1 MQSFRITDVKGFMAQ
16 LLTKEMFDHF
26 LLVEATIHNR
36 ISYVIDGHK
45 RGEEQAC
52 IPYGEVRP
60 LCFDMI
66 KGKQTPEF
74 FQFVLQLPPNL
85 KDNLIEDSDVVLQSA
100 DVLSLSMNI
109 RFQNNELTLMTGTSL
124 RIFTV
129 DRSLE
134 KQWDQWV
141 RHFLVTNHCTFE
153 ENV

>member
-16 LLTKEMFDHF
+16 LLTKDTFDDF

-36 ISYVIDGHK
+36 IAYVIDGHMA
-45 RGEEQAC
+45 GEEKRC
-52 IPYGEVRP
+52 IPYREVRP

-66 KGKQTPEF
+66 KGKQTPEY
-74 FQFVLQLPPNL
+74 FQFVLQLSAEA
-85 KDNLIEDSDVVLQSA
+85 KDKLIEDSDVVLQSA

-109 RFQNNELTLMTGTSL
+109 RYQNNELNVMTGTSL

-129 DRSLE
+129 DRSLDQ
-134 KQWDQWV
+134 QWDQWV
-141 RHFLVTNHCTFE
+141 RQFLVTSNCTFE

>member
-16 LLTKEMFDHF
+16 LLTKETFDSF

-36 ISYVIDGHK
+36 IAYVIDGHM
-45 RGEEQAC
+45 RGEEKVC
-52 IPYGEVRP
+52 VPYGEVRP

-74 FQFVLQLPPNL
+74 FKFVLQLPSDQ
-85 KDNLIEDSDVVLQSA
+85 KENLIEDSDVVLQSA

-109 RFQNNELTLMTGTSL
+109 RYQNNELTLMTGTSL

-134 KQWDQWV
+134 QCWDQWV
-141 RHFLVTNHCTFE
+141 RQFLVTNHYTFD

>member
-16 LLTKEMFDHF
+16 LLTRDAFDSF

-36 ISYVIDGHK
+36 VAYVIDGHVA
-45 RGEEQAC
+45 GEETPC
-52 IPYGEVRP
+52 VPYGDVRP

-66 KGKQTPEF
+66 KGSKTPEF
-74 FQFVLQLPPNL
+74 FQFVLQLAPEA
-85 KDNLIEDSDVVLQSA
+85 KDKFIEDSDVVLQSA

-109 RFQNNELTLMTGTSL
+109 RYQNDELTIVTGTSL

-134 KQWDQWV
+134 QQWDQWV
-141 RHFLVTNHCTFE
+141 RRFLIQGNYTFE